1 MLVAGCVKLASAEI
15 PVMEMVL
22 FRNVFALVLLA
33 PLAARQGGWAI
44 LRTRRPLGHVAR
56 GLAGFAGMTGAF
68 YGYAH
73 LPLAAVTALG
83 FAMPLFLALLSA
95 PLLNERVTPARAV
108 SIAAGLL
115 GVLLVIR
122 PWEGA
127 GGLPLGPTG
136 IVLLGVAA
144 WAFSMITIRH
154 MGRSGE
160 RNLTIVLIFALFCT
174 AMSTVLAV
182 PGWITPRP
190 GLWLPLIGI
199 GLISGIAQ
207 LLMTEGYRSGEAS
220 MLAPFE
226 YSAII
231 YTLALG
237 WAVWGETPGPWDT
250 AGITVLITAGLF
262 TWWRET
268 RPPPLTGTHR
278 QLNANDPP
286 PS

>member
-1 MLVAGCVKLASAEI
+1 
-15 PVMEMVL
+15 MEMVL

-33 PLAARQGGWAI
+33 PLVARQGGWSV
-44 LRTRRPLGHVAR
+44 LRTRRPLGHAAR
-56 GLAGFAGMTGAF
+56 GLAGCVGMIGAF

-95 PLLNERVTPARAV
+95 PLLNERVTLARAV

-127 GGLPLGPTG
+127 EGLPLGPTA
-136 IVLLGVAA
+136 IVLIGVAA
-144 WAFSMITIRH
+144 WALSMITIRH

-160 RNLTIVLIFALFCT
+160 RNLTIVVLFALFCT
-174 AMSTVLAV
+174 AVSTVLAIPV
-182 PGWITPRP
+182 WITPRA

-199 GLISGIAQ
+199 GLISGVAQ

-226 YSAII
+226 YSAIV

-237 WAVWGETPGPWDT
+237 WAVWGEAPGPWDT
-250 AGITVLITAGLF
+250 AGIAVLVAAGLF

-268 RPPPLTGTHR
+268 RPAR
-278 QLNANDPP
+278 LN
-286 PS
+286 